1 MDAAQISYLLIGF
14 IVGAAVIWA
23 WLGSRAGKSA
33 AETALLRD
41 QLSRAQAEAAQ
52 LRKRTEDEQ
61 RARTAAETS
70 LEVER
75 QNMAEQRRLLE
86 DAEAKLKESFQSLAG
101 QTFQSFQQQ
110 FLQVAD
116 TRFSTLRAQAS
127 GEFQQRQQAIEELL
141 QPMKKSMQEIES
153 ELARAA
159 EARTHEAGEL
169 TAQVKMLTESSQ
181 ALRAETGSLVTSLRQ
196 PQVKGKWGELMLRR
210 AVELA
215 GMSPHCDFDMQK
227 DIETEEGRRRP
238 DMVIKLP
245 GGAQVVVDAKVP
257 LHAFHKAIE
266 IRTQDEYHAAMEE
279 HARLVRMHISNLS
292 SKAYQDQFEV
302 TPDFVVLFLPGEA
315 YFSAALEKDRSL
327 IEDAIDK
334 RVVLASPTT
343 LIALLRAI
351 ATGWQA
357 QRVQENA
364 ERISE
369 LGKLLYDRISGFA
382 EHLSNM
388 GAGLEK
394 ANKAYNAAV
403 GSFEQRLLPGAR
415 KFKDLGVSSAEQ
427 IPLLEPTEIG
437 LRPVAVPAKERDDST
452 AGDASLFDSPAD
464 DSPLDK
470 KAAG

>member
-1 MDAAQISYLLIGF
+1 MDATQLVFLFFGLVI
-14 IVGAAVIWA
+14 GAAIVWIV
-23 WLGSRAGKSA
+23 LGARVSKSA
-33 AETALLRD
+33 AEAALLRD
-41 QLSRAQAEAAQ
+41 QLARSHAEAAQ
-52 LRKRTEDEQ
+52 LRKRIEDEQ

-86 DAEAKLKESFQSLAG
+86 DAEAKLKEAFHSLAG

-141 QPMKKSMQEIES
+141 QPMKKSMQEIEG

-159 EARTHEAGEL
+159 EARTHEHGEL

-227 DIETEEGRRRP
+227 DIDTEEGRRRP
-238 DMVIKLP
+238 DMVIHLP
-245 GGAQVVVDAKVP
+245 AGAQVVVDAKVP

-266 IRTQDEYHAAMEE
+266 IRTQDQYHAAMEE
-279 HARLVRMHISNLS
+279 HARLVRAHVANLA
-292 SKAYQDQFEV
+292 SKSYWSQFDV

-334 RVVLASPTT
+334 HVVLASPTT

-357 QRVQENA
+357 QRVAENA
-364 ERISE
+364 ERISA
-369 LGKLLYDRISGFA
+369 LGKELHDRISSFA
-382 EHLSNM
+382 EHLANM

-394 ANKAYNAAV
+394 ANKAYNSAV

-415 KFKDLGVSSAEQ
+415 KFKDLGVSTAEQ
-427 IPLLEPTEIG
+427 MPLLEPTEIG
-437 LRPVAVPAKERDDST
+437 LRPVAVPASPKET
-452 AGDASLFDSPAD
+452 DAASSDQAL
-464 DSPLDK
+464 PLNE